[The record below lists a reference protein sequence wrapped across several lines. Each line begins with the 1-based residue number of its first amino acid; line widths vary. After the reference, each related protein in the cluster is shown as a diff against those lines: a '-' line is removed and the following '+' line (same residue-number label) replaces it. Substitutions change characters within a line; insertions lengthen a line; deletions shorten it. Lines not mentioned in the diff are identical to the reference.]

1 MKFISKINNP
11 RDLKKY
17 SINDLEKICG
27 ELRNFTI
34 DSVSKTGGH
43 LGASLGVVELTV
55 ALHYV
60 FNTPQ
65 DKIIWDVGHQAYPHK
80 ILTERKSKIH
90 TLRKKNG
97 LSGFT
102 KRSESI
108 YDPFGA
114 AHSSTSLAANL
125 GMTVARDILKKK
137 FDVVSVIGDG
147 AISAGMAFEG
157 LNNIGHLNKNSLI
170 ILNDNEMSIA
180 KPVGAMSNYLVK
192 LLSSKTYIN
201 VKDAI
206 KKFTSNLPTEVE
218 TFAKKTEEYF
228 RLYNW

>member
-17 SINDLEKICG
+17 SINDLDQICG

-34 DSVSKTGGH
+34 DAVSKTGGH

-114 AHSSTSLAANL
+114 AHSSSCEF
-125 GMTVARDILKKK
+125 RYDCSKRYFEKK
-137 FDVVSVIGDG
+137 IRC
-147 AISAGMAFEG
+147 
-157 LNNIGHLNKNSLI
+157 
-170 ILNDNEMSIA
+170 
-180 KPVGAMSNYLVK
+180 
-192 LLSSKTYIN
+192 SKCH
-201 VKDAI
+201 
-206 KKFTSNLPTEVE
+206 
-218 TFAKKTEEYF
+218 
-228 RLYNW
+228 R